1 MTANT
6 CQYAVKY
13 LNHSLDNELILMRDY
28 KLNPT
33 ELFVIKVILLAQ
45 DGDYT
50 YLQQFNEIFN
60 GQLRLLLESLQ
71 SKGIVIKAYK
81 IPKEGTLFIPEDVQ
95 FNQNFLK
102 RYYRS
107 AFEMG
112 EELFYTYPLS
122 ATVNGVMYNLR
133 SFSKR
138 FDSEQQAFQKYARNI
153 KNNPELH
160 QQILDDIRWGIE
172 NQYQGFTTLDRFIID
187 RGWEFL
193 HAMRNGEGT
202 NLNLEATQLI

>member
-1 MTANT
+1 
-6 CQYAVKY
+6 
-13 LNHSLDNELILMRDY
+13 MRDY

>member
-1 MTANT
+1 
-6 CQYAVKY
+6 
-13 LNHSLDNELILMRDY
+13 MRDY

-60 GQLRLLLESLQ
+60 GQLRLVLESIQ
-71 SKGIVIKAYK
+71 SKGVIVKAYK

-102 RYYRS
+102 KYYRS

-112 EELFYTYPLS
+112 EELFNIYPQS
-122 ATVNGVMYNLR
+122 AIVNGVMYNLR
-133 SFSKR
+133 SVSKR
-138 FDSEQQAFQKYARNI
+138 FDSLEAAFQKYAKAI
-153 KNNPELH
+153 KNNPDVH
-160 QQILDDIRWGIE
+160 NQIIDDIKWGIE
-172 NQYQGFTTLDRFIID
+172 NEYQGFTTLDRFIID
-187 RGWEFL
+187 RGYEFL
-193 HAMRNGEGT
+193 HSMRNGEGT
-202 NLNLEATQLI
+202 NLNLKAVQLI

>member
-1 MTANT
+1 
-6 CQYAVKY
+6 
-13 LNHSLDNELILMRDY
+13 MRDY
-28 KLNPT
+28 KIYPN
-33 ELFVIKVILLAQ
+33 ELLIIKVILLAQ
-45 DGDYT
+45 DGEYK
-50 YLQQFNEIFN
+50 YLKMCAECF
-60 GQLRLLLESLQ
+60 GKKYLRLALESLQ
-71 SKGIVIKAYK
+71 EKGIILKSYK
-81 IPKEGTLFIPEDVQ
+81 LPIEGNKFIPEDVQ

-112 EELFYTYPLS
+112 EELFHTYPLS
-122 ATVNGVMYNLR
+122 AVVNGVMYNLR

-138 FDSEQQAFQKYARNI
+138 FDSEQQAFQRYARNI

-160 QQILDDIRWGIE
+160 QQVLDDVKWGIE

-193 HAMRNGEGT
+193 HSIRNGEGT
-202 NLNLEATQLI
+202 NLNLEAVQLI